1 MRGGG
6 WWVVIDCGGSG
17 GWWLVDGERGGKS
30 WREAFF
36 FSRGHDLREI
46 VPKLKSNPASSRAPP
61 LGEQAGSSFALGL
74 TIQIP
79 SFLTFRK

>member
-1 MRGGG
+1 MVRGA
-6 WWVVIDCGGSG
+6 
-17 GWWLVDGERGGKS
+17 GKS

-79 SFLTFRK
+79 FFSHISEVNLLFCSVPF